1 MGISGIA
8 DREKGGG
15 GEGGAGLIGNNLI
28 RERIN

>member
-8 DREKGGG
+8 DREKGG